1 MKKTHPLLL
10 LPVILL
16 AACASDSGNKKTTA
30 TQQTQGARVRGID
43 EWVQETSKDNGF
55 KKDANG
61 NLIPK
66 SDKRSSFES
75 QGENANFKKD
85 YKKSEYKTGD
95 YTKKSWWGNKAY
107 DSKQYAG
114 NTDGSKFQKASDLQ
128 GKGARESGSNAK
140 IPDAYQTDSYATKSA
155 REAGRDP
162 IAKPSNDGIENRR
175 EVTVQPE
182 IIDWRELRSL
192 SVDQSKGILGR

>member
-1 MKKTHPLLL
+1 MNKTHPLLL

-16 AACASDSGNKKTTA
+16 VCCASDSGKKKSSSSSDSA
-30 TQQTQGARVRGID
+30 LKPLSQRI
-43 EWVQETSKDNGF
+43 EEKNGY
-55 KKDANG
+55 KKDADG
-61 NLIPK
+61 NWVPMN
-66 SDKRSSFES
+66 DKRSSFEG

-85 YKKSEYKTGD
+85 YKKSVYKTGD

-107 DSKQYAG
+107 DSKPYAG
-114 NTDGSKFQKASDLQ
+114 NTDGSRFQKSSDLQ
-128 GKGARESGSNAK
+128 GKGARESSSAAN
-140 IPDAYQTDSYATKSA
+140 IPDPYQTGSYATKSA

-175 EVTVQPE
+175 EGFPQPE
-182 IIDWRELRSL
+182 IIDWKEQRSL